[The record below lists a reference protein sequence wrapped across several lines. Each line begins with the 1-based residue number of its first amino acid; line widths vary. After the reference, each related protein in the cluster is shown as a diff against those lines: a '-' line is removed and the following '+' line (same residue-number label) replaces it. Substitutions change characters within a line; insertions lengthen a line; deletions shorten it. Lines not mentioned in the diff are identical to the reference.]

1 LHPRPRRRTLTYHD
15 VHPGDRGWVGL
26 RFKDLVRVQSFF
38 GVPPRNVTAESKHHD
53 VVAVAADGAE
63 AAFQVLVDPEI
74 GRPVESLATVAQRQ
88 HTLDREHPDVGAE
101 VTMADERRTAKLM
114 HHPLGQEERDQYY
127 FQTDGQKWT

>member
-1 LHPRPRRRTLTYHD
+1 M
-15 VHPGDRGWVGL
+15 GL

-38 GVPPRNVTAESKHHD
+38 GEPPRNVTAKSKHRK

-63 AAFQVLVDPEI
+63 AAFQVLVDPEF
-74 GRPVESLATVAQRQ
+74 GRPVESLATIAQRQ

-101 VTMADERRTAKLM
+101 VTMADERHPAKLM

-127 FQTDGQKWT
+127 FQTDGK

>member
-1 LHPRPRRRTLTYHD
+1 
-15 VHPGDRGWVGL
+15 VGL

-38 GVPPRNVTAESKHHD
+38 GEPPRNVTAESKHHEL
-53 VVAVAADGAE
+53 VAVAADGAE
-63 AAFQVLVDPEI
+63 AAFQALVDPEI

-88 HTLDREHPDVGAE
+88 HTLDHEHPDVGAE
-101 VTMADERRTAKLM
+101 VTMADERRPAKLM